1 MDIRIKKFD
10 VRMNVKSKGIEFEVR
25 SPDGE
30 QHVGDCYLTMT
41 GVIWCQ
47 GKTTKE
53 NGVKISWKDLTT
65 ILATEETKRA
75 AVKAARNG

>member
-10 VRMNVKSKGIEFEVR
+10 VRMSVKSKGIEFEVR

-30 QHVGDCYLTMT
+30 QHLGDCYLTMT

-53 NGVKISWKDLTT
+53 NGVKINWEDLTT
-65 ILATEETKRA
+65 VLASEATKSA